1 MKLIKT
7 ALTAVFA
14 VLVLSSSVPAAELNA
29 LKASDVR
36 ELSSSTAVPVARP
49 LALRDAAESVNGVDP
64 VVMTV
69 PGLNFGKIGWG
80 PFQLKYM
87 LELYK
92 KLFPAK
98 KMDEADI
105 AAAVTSFGRD
115 YFLID
120 DANPAP
126 EQPETRAM
134 PDNYLE
140 VKLKELPEY
149 QDHNLVIVPF
159 PWSRDPADSETTV
172 PQLEKAITAMY
183 DQYKGT
189 GRPLFIL
196 AHSWGSVLTHEALH
210 RLEKDRPDVKVDKLI
225 TAGSP
230 LIPANFVVTLFVKT
244 EVEKE
249 HLLKSVTK
257 PSNLKVWHNI
267 WSSRDAYSNNIPAA
281 DQNFQTDAD
290 VEKVEP
296 TLVDLILHN
305 KLLSKA
311 ARGDLFKIRD
321 IKAWHSSYFY
331 DFRAELTSIHKE
343 IFVPV
348 FRPIVVPQIVDCAK
362 NPHTAM
368 CPI

>member
-1 MKLIKT
+1 MRMIKT
-7 ALTAVFA
+7 ALIAVFA
-14 VLVLSSSVPAAELNA
+14 VFSLSAAVPAAELNA
-29 LKASDVR
+29 LRATDVR
-36 ELSSSTAVPVARP
+36 ELSANTPVPPSRPVA
-49 LALRDAAESVNGVDP
+49 LREVTESANGLDP
-64 VVMTV
+64 VVMTI

-98 KMDEADI
+98 RMDEADMANAI
-105 AAAVTSFGRD
+105 VTFGRD

-120 DANPAP
+120 AANPAP
-126 EQPETRAM
+126 EQTETRAM

-149 QDHNLVIVPF
+149 QDHDLVIVPF
-159 PWSRDPADSETTV
+159 PWSRDPADSDTTV
-172 PQLEKAITAMY
+172 PQLEKAIAAMY
-183 DQYKGT
+183 DQYKGS

-196 AHSWGSVLTHEALH
+196 AHSWGSVLVHEALH
-210 RLEKDRPDVKVDKLI
+210 RLEKDRPDVKIDKLI

-267 WSSRDAYSNNIPAA
+267 WSSRDAYSNTIPAA
-281 DQNFQTDAD
+281 DENFQTDAG

-296 TLVDLILHN
+296 TLIDLILHN

-311 ARGDLFKIRD
+311 ARGDLFRIRD
-321 IKAWHSSYFY
+321 LKAWHASYFY
-331 DFRAELTSIHKE
+331 DFHAELDSIHKD
-343 IFVPV
+343 IFVPI
-348 FRPIVVPQIVDCAK
+348 FRPIVAPQVVDPAAK
-362 NPHTAM
+362 R
-368 CPI
+368 